1 MASSPTPPYR
11 RRRLFALGGLLAVAV
26 VLALVVVG
34 SLASGG
40 SRSGSGSGSANAP
53 RAAHGDGGG
62 ASAPRTT
69 ATVAGPARDM
79 GRPGPPRPVPI
90 LMYHVV
96 SDPFANSP
104 YPDLYVP
111 RAQFQDEMHALRAAG
126 YTAVTLQKVWDSW
139 HANGPL
145 PTKPVVVSFDD
156 GYHSHFTNALPVLRA
171 LGWPGVLN
179 LELKNIRSDYGLTD
193 AQVSALI
200 AAGWEVDSHTIDH
213 PDLTTV
219 DAARLRYEI
228 AQSRAELKARFHIP
242 VNFFCYP
249 AGRYDAAAVAA
260 VQAAGY
266 LAATT
271 TQPGLAKPDEADRFT
286 LNRVRVNNGV
296 SGSTLVAQLAGLAA
310 GGSAGT
316 GGSGGGAG

>member
-1 MASSPTPPYR
+1 MATSPTPPYR
-11 RRRLFALGGLLAVAV
+11 RRRLLALGGLLAVVV

-40 SRSGSGSGSANAP
+40 SGSAKP
-53 RAAHGDGGG
+53 RAAQSGVAR
-62 ASAPRTT
+62 ASRTT
-69 ATVAGPARDM
+69 ASVAGPARDM

-90 LMYHVV
+90 LMYHVIR
-96 SDPFANSP
+96 DPFPNSP

-111 RAQFQDEMHALRAAG
+111 RAQFQDQMQALKTAG
-126 YTAVTLQKVWDSW
+126 YTAVTLQEVWDSW

-145 PTKPVVVSFDD
+145 PAKPVVVSFDD
-156 GYHSHFTNALPVLRA
+156 GYTSHFKNAFPVLRA

-179 LELKNIRSDYGLTD
+179 LELKNIRSDYGLTG

-271 TQPGLAKPDEADRFT
+271 TQPGLAQPAEADRFT

-296 SGSTLVAQLAGLAA
+296 SGATLVAQLAGLAA
-310 GGSAGT
+310 GGST
-316 GGSGGGAG
+316 GASAGGGAG

>member
-11 RRRLFALGGLLAVAV
+11 RRRALALGAVLAVLLAV
-26 VLALVVVG
+26 VLIVAATLG
-34 SLASGG
+34 SGG
-40 SRSGSGSGSANAP
+40 GGSSAQQ
-53 RAAHGDGGG
+53 
-62 ASAPRTT
+62 ASATHGKTRAGAHTRTT
-69 ATVAGPARDM
+69 ASATPAGPARDM
-79 GRPGPPRPVPI
+79 GKPGPPRPVPI

-96 SDPFANSP
+96 SDPLPASP

-111 RAQFQDEMHALRAAG
+111 RAQFQDQMQALKAAG
-126 YTAVTLQKVWDSW
+126 YTAVTLQEVWDSW

-145 PTKPVVVSFDD
+145 PSKPVVVSFDD
-156 GYHSHFTNALPVLRA
+156 GYRSHFTNALPVLRA

-179 LELKNIRSDYGLTD
+179 LELKNIRPDYGLTD
-193 AQVSALI
+193 AQVRALL

-219 DAARLRYEI
+219 DATRLQYEVS
-228 AQSRAELKARFHIP
+228 QSRAQLKARFHIS

-249 AGRYDAAAVAA
+249 AGRYDAAAIAA

-271 TQPGLAKPDEADRFT
+271 TQPGLAQPAESDRFT

-296 SGSTLVAQLAGLAA
+296 SGATLVSELASLGG

-316 GGSGGGAG
+316 AGSGAGAG